1 MTGHLFVPDKQKKM
15 ERWMDVTYITR
26 QTFKKMFVTLL
37 FCAFLMK
44 LDEYS
49 FWFRA
54 LPNVYLSQD
63 NNPE

>member
-1 MTGHLFVPDKQKKM
+1 
-15 ERWMDVTYITR
+15 MDVTYITR